1 MANPVCDFELLRW
14 PLALFFLQGDSKA
27 IWLLSNGRCL
37 PAGRT
42 HGRRC
47 RWCASKL
54 IVIQCHSVSKAL
66 LSSLLQ
72 KYQVSSRIAPSP
84 FGGVV
89 GVEVIRCPPSGRKLG
104 VDGLDPPSQDDK
116 GSGYWSRSPSRSA
129 KFKRLAWTKQAAW
142 WWLGGRLVAAWP
154 LISKTISKRGR
165 FGRLEMPQ
173 LRELQGLRI
182 GRNQQQLR
190 HQTGEGPMAG
200 LAVPI
205 QWSTMCQLSS
215 INMGRTKFI

>member
-1 MANPVCDFELLRW
+1 MTKDLGIGPGV
-14 PLALFFLQGDSKA
+14 Q
-27 IWLLSNGRCL
+27 
-37 PAGRT
+37 AGRQNSSVW
-42 HGRRC
+42 HGQNKPLGR
-47 RWCASKL
+47 L
-54 IVIQCHSVSKAL
+54 
-66 LSSLLQ
+66 
-72 KYQVSSRIAPSP
+72 
-84 FGGVV
+84 VV
-89 GVEVIRCPPSGRKLG
+89 
-104 VDGLDPPSQDDK
+104 
-116 GSGYWSRSPSRSA
+116 
-129 KFKRLAWTKQAAW
+129 AW
-142 WWLGGRLVAAWP
+142 WALGGRLVAAWP

-182 GRNQQQLR
+182 GRNHQQLR

>member
-14 PLALFFLQGDSKA
+14 PLTLFFLQGDSKA

-54 IVIQCHSVSKAL
+54 IVIQCHSLSKAL

-72 KYQVSSRIAPSP
+72 KYQVSSLIAPSP

-142 WWLGGRLVAAWP
+142 PLGGGLVGAWWALGGRLASDLENNLEKRPLWP
-154 LISKTISKRGR
+154 LGDASASRAAGASNREKPPATEASNGRGAH
-165 FGRLEMPQ
+165 GRPCCPHPVVH
-173 LRELQGLRI
+173 
-182 GRNQQQLR
+182 N
-190 HQTGEGPMAG
+190 
-200 LAVPI
+200 V
-205 QWSTMCQLSS
+205 S
-215 INMGRTKFI
+215 IV